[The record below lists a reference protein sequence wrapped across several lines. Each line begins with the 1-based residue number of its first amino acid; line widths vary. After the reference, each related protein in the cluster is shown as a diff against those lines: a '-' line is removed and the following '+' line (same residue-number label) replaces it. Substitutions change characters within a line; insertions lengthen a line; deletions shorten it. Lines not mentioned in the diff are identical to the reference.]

1 MSDDHDVLGD
11 RFNRIATRLTQA
23 LGSITALVLSVLV
36 VLVWAITGPIF
47 HFSDT
52 WQLAINTGT
61 TVVTFWMVFVIQN
74 SSNRDAK
81 ALQLK
86 LDELIR
92 ATAGARNE
100 MISLEHSPEAVV
112 ARTAEELSAIG
123 EPGAEDPVAAQ
134 RGTSS
139 EE

>member
-1 MSDDHDVLGD
+1 MSDDQDVLGD

-23 LGSITALVLSVLV
+23 LGSITALVLSVVV

-92 ATAGARNE
+92 ATEGARNE
-100 MISLEHSPEAVV
+100 MIALEHSPEAVV
-112 ARTAEELSAIG
+112 TRTAEELEAVG
-123 EPGAEDPVAAQ
+123 EAGAEDSIPDQ

-139 EE
+139 EA